1 MMDSDLVQHQ
11 TPKTVAVV
19 VPTHYERLDSDQ
31 QISLR
36 HLEQRLGRHKKYLVM
51 PESLPFELPGFE
63 IRRFDDRHFRSI
75 KAYDHFM
82 FSREFYRTFLDYQY
96 ILIYQF
102 DCLVF
107 SDQLLKWCEMGFDYI
122 GAPWFR
128 SKNDPE
134 KGFSRVGNGGLSLRK
149 VRTFVKVIESK
160 RYIEEPVSYL
170 KDFCLTRPP
179 DLRELPGVKR
189 ILKRLRVLHN
199 VQKGI
204 DWYTTHYTLNED
216 RFWSDRAK
224 LFYPDFK
231 IAPLDVALRFSFEGF
246 PRYCFEQNNHQLPF
260 GCHAWARW
268 DRAFWEPYLCIDMN
282 S

>member
-1 MMDSDLVQHQ
+1 
-11 TPKTVAVV
+11 
-19 VPTHYERLDSDQ
+19 
-31 QISLR
+31 
-36 HLEQRLGRHKKYLVM
+36 M

-63 IRRFDDRHFRSI
+63 IRRFEDRHFESI

-107 SDQLLKWCEMGFDYI
+107 SDQVLKWCEMGFDYI

-128 SKNDPE
+128 FKDNPE

-149 VRTFVKVIESK
+149 VRTFVKVIEST

-170 KDFCLTRPP
+170 KDFCLNQLP
-179 DLRELPGVKR
+179 DLGELPGLKR
-189 ILKRLRVLHN
+189 ILKRLRVLHD
-199 VQKGI
+199 VQRGV

-231 IAPLDVALRFSFEGF
+231 IAPVDVALRFSFEGF

-260 GCHAWARW
+260 GCHGWVKQDRRFWA
-268 DRAFWEPYLCIDMN
+268 PYLLT
-282 S
+282 